1 MKKIKKVLQSILLL
15 FILVNILCAA
25 VFNWLLSVGFDPVV
39 LLFGN
44 LFICLLTLFSF
55 YLMKNGLQ
63 STSTSGFLSSV
74 YGSFI
79 MKLFI
84 AGIVVFVYVKVSGDN
99 MNVPAVFTSMVLYL
113 LYTFIEVKGLLL
125 LVKKD

>member
-1 MKKIKKVLQSILLL
+1 MRKVLQPVVVLFVVVNVICGIL
-15 FILVNILCAA
+15 FR
-25 VFNWLLSVGFDPVV
+25 WLPSAGMDPVV
-39 LLFGN
+39 LLAGN
-44 LFICLLTLFSF
+44 SLVFILTLLSC
-55 YLMKNGLQ
+55 YLMKKGLTA
-63 STSTSGFLSSV
+63 TSTTGFLSSV

-79 MKLFI
+79 MKLFFV
-84 AGIVVFVYVKVSGDN
+84 GLVVVVYVKLSGDQ

>member
-1 MKKIKKVLQSILLL
+1 MRKVLQPVVVLFVVVNVICGILFRWLPSAGMDPIVLL
-15 FILVNILCAA
+15 AGNLLVFILT
-25 VFNWLLSVGFDPVV
+25 LLS
-39 LLFGN
+39 
-44 LFICLLTLFSF
+44 C
-55 YLMKNGLQ
+55 YLMKNGLTA
-63 STSTSGFLSSV
+63 TSTTGFLSSV

-79 MKLFI
+79 MKLFFV
-84 AGIVVFVYVKVSGDN
+84 GLVVVVYVKLSGDQ